1 MKKYGKWI
9 FILIAILA
17 VAGIVI
23 YLIFFQ
29 PNNTNRNFSN
39 ASRMSMD
46 NQAENLQINNEISR

>member
-29 PNNTNRNFSN
+29 PNNTNLNFSN
-39 ASRMSMD
+39 ASKMSTN
-46 NQAENLQINNEISR
+46 NQSENLQINNEISR